1 MKLHVFVLPHQIS
14 STSII
19 LTRFFVPF
27 IFYLSL
33 LSSVTFLSV
42 MVCLTHNLKCETL
55 FQRLLQCL
63 YKYHLFYVYNEM
75 SVSISHS
82 FAFRHILVLHN
93 CAKTYSFL
101 IFLGSSI
108 NSPKDTG
115 FFMSVWDF
123 FNFKPTNLLL

>member
-1 MKLHVFVLPHQIS
+1 MKLHFFVLPHQIS

-42 MVCLTHNLKCETL
+42 MVCLTHNLKCETFNVFCNVFINIICFMYTMKCLYPYHTVLL
-55 FQRLLQCL
+55 FQ
-63 YKYHLFYVYNEM
+63 
-75 SVSISHS
+75 
-82 FAFRHILVLHN
+82 HILVLHN
-93 CAKTYSFL
+93 CVKTYSFL